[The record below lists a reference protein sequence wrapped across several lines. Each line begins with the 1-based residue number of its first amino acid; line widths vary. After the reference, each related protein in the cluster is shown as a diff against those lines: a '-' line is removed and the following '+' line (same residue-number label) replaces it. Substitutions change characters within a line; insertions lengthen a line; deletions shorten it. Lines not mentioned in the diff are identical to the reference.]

1 VSENED
7 RLVRWHAE
15 HPGAFARA
23 LATSGSYH
31 RLAACVP
38 RDGRV
43 LDLGCGSGELLA
55 RLGAPAIG
63 CDISPH
69 ELRLA
74 ARAGGRVVRA
84 RAQALPFATGAFA
97 AVLSHLAFSLLDDI
111 ERVVAELARVIARGG
126 AFHALLGG
134 GPTADGDDAFHRFL
148 AVAARAVADAPR
160 FGDPRARSEHGWRA
174 LFAASAWDVA
184 PFVRCEYELTGSC
197 DDVWRY
203 FAASYIPRASDV
215 YDAWRTAT
223 RDLVDTHNR
232 VPCRIV
238 CWLGSARRR

>member
-15 HPGAFARA
+15 HAGAFAQA
-23 LATSGSYH
+23 LARSGSYQ
-31 RLAACVP
+31 RLAACAP
-38 RDGRV
+38 RHGRV
-43 LDLGCGSGELLA
+43 LDLGCGSGELLG
-55 RLGAPAIG
+55 RLGAHAVG
-63 CDISPH
+63 CDVSPH

-74 ARAGGRVVRA
+74 TRVGCVARA
-84 RAQALPFATGAFA
+84 RAQALPFAAGAFD
-97 AVLSHLAFSLLDDI
+97 AVVSHLAFSLFDDI
-111 ERVVAELARVIARGG
+111 ERVVGELARVIARGG

-148 AVAARAVADAPR
+148 RVAARAVADAPR
-160 FGDPRARSEHGWRA
+160 FGDARARSEHGWRA
-174 LFAASAWDVA
+174 LFDAGAWELA
-184 PFVRCEYELTGSC
+184 PFVRCEFDLGGSC

-203 FAASYIPRASDV
+203 FAASYIPHASDV
-215 YDAWRTAT
+215 YDAWRAVT
-223 RDLVDTHNR
+223 RDLIDTHNR